1 MKRRILKGCGR
12 DLARNFI
19 QANGEQGFRRPRNFV
34 LAGGARNFTSADGWQ
49 NFTRASGERNFISV
63 QGGLN
68 FISAGRARNF
78 NFINNFSFI
87 NAARNFTLAL
97 AVACIL
103 SGCDGGSDA
112 QDREQ
117 NARSEQNFSAGNQGQ
132 NFNKSADSSE
142 QNSAQSPVQNST
154 QGSVQNSVPHGFES
168 KQKSDLNS
176 TIDEL
181 ANDAKVLGE
190 ALQNLQKKAP
200 EALSDFAARNVDR
213 TKDLLKQGEAAAREA
228 GKNLDQM
235 GESLQGIIKDANE
248 SLGKVL
254 EGFGVQL
261 RQEPHGGRS
270 QGSGKSPKERD
281 DRSDYSDDA
290 VGQSFRI

>member
-12 DLARNFI
+12 DLAQNFI
-19 QANGEQGFRRPRNFV
+19 RASGELGFRRPRNSV
-34 LAGGARNFTSADGWQ
+34 STDGGARNFISAYVGQ
-49 NFTRASGERNFISV
+49 
-63 QGGLN
+63 N

-78 NFINNFSFI
+78 NFINDFSFI

-97 AVACIL
+97 VAACVL

-117 NARSEQNFSAGNQGQ
+117 NARSEQNFSAGNQGR
-132 NFNKSADSSE
+132 NFNKSTDSSG
-142 QNSAQSPVQNST
+142 QNSAQSSTQNST
-154 QGSVQNSVPHGFES
+154 QGSVRNSVPQGFER
-168 KQKSDLNS
+168 KQSSDLNS

-200 EALSDFAARNVDR
+200 EVLNDFAARNADR

-228 GKNLDQM
+228 GKNLDKM

-248 SLGKVL
+248 SIGKVL
-254 EGFGVQL
+254 EGFGVQP
-261 RQEPHGGRS
+261 RQEPRGGRS
-270 QGSGKSPKERD
+270 QERD
-281 DRSDYSDDA
+281 DNSDPKEA
-290 VGQSFRI
+290 AGRQSFRI

>member
-1 MKRRILKGCGR
+1 MKRRILKGCGG
-12 DLARNFI
+12 DSAQNFI
-19 QANGEQGFRRPRNFV
+19 RASGERGFEREQNFV
-34 LAGGARNFTSADGWQ
+34 SAGGARNFTSTQGGQ
-49 NFTRASGERNFISV
+49 NFTRASDGQNFISA

-78 NFINNFSFI
+78 NFINDFSFL
-87 NAARNFTLAL
+87 NAVRNFTLAL
-97 AVACIL
+97 VAACVL

-117 NARSEQNFSAGNQGQ
+117 STRSEQNFSAGNQGQ
-132 NFNKSADSSE
+132 NFNKSAGSSTQSSA
-142 QNSAQSPVQNST
+142 QNSAPQDFERKQN
-154 QGSVQNSVPHGFES
+154 
-168 KQKSDLNS
+168 SDLNS

-200 EALSDFAARNVDR
+200 EALNDFAARNADR
-213 TKDLLKQGEAAAREA
+213 IEDLIKQGEAAAHEV

-235 GESLQGIIKDANE
+235 GQSLQGIIKDANE

-254 EGFGVQL
+254 EGFGVQP
-261 RQEPHGGRS
+261 RQESRSGRS
-270 QGSGKSPKERD
+270 QERD
-281 DRSDYSDDA
+281 DRLESDDESS
-290 VGQSFRI
+290 GQSFRI

>member
-1 MKRRILKGCGR
+1 MKRRILKRCGR
-12 DLARNFI
+12 DLAHNFI
-19 QANGEQGFRRPRNFV
+19 RASGEPGFGWP
-34 LAGGARNFTSADGWQ
+34 RNFTSAYVEQ
-49 NFTRASGERNFISV
+49 NFIKIGSGRNFISA

-68 FISAGRARNF
+68 FISVDRARNF
-78 NFINNFSFI
+78 NFINDFSFI
-87 NAARNFTLAL
+87 SAARNFTLAL
-97 AVACIL
+97 FAACVL

-112 QDREQ
+112 QNREQ
-117 NARSEQNFSAGNQGQ
+117 SARSEQNFSASNQGR
-132 NFNKSADSSE
+132 NFNKSADGSG
-142 QNSAQSPVQNST
+142 QNST
-154 QGSVQNSVPHGFES
+154 QGSVPQGFER

-235 GESLQGIIKDANE
+235 GQSLQGIIKDANE

-254 EGFGVQL
+254 EGFGVQP
-261 RQEPHGGRS
+261 RQEPRGGRS
-270 QGSGKSPKERD
+270 QEHD
-281 DRSDYSDDA
+281 DNSDPEEAD
-290 VGQSFRI
+290 GRQSFRI

>member
-12 DLARNFI
+12 DLAQNFI
-19 QANGEQGFRRPRNFV
+19 RASGEPGFGRPRNFISTD
-34 LAGGARNFTSADGWQ
+34 GGQNFTSAYAG
-49 NFTRASGERNFISV
+49 RNFIKIGSG
-63 QGGLN
+63 QN

-87 NAARNFTLAL
+87 SAARNFTLAL
-97 AVACIL
+97 VAACVL

-117 NARSEQNFSAGNQGQ
+117 SAHSEQNFSAGNQGR
-132 NFNKSADSSE
+132 NFNKSADSSG
-142 QNSAQSPVQNST
+142 QNSAQSSTQNST
-154 QGSVQNSVPHGFES
+154 QGSVPQGFER

-200 EALSDFAARNVDR
+200 EALSDFAARNADR
-213 TKDLLKQGEAAAREA
+213 IEDLLKQGEAAAREA
-228 GKNLDQM
+228 GKNLDKM

-254 EGFGVQL
+254 EGFGVQP
-261 RQEPHGGRS
+261 RQEPRGGRS
-270 QGSGKSPKERD
+270 QEHD
-281 DRSDYSDDA
+281 DNSDPEEA
-290 VGQSFRI
+290 VDRQSFRI

>member
-19 QANGEQGFRRPRNFV
+19 RASGEHGFERWQNFDSTQG
-34 LAGGARNFTSADGWQ
+34 GQ
-49 NFTRASGERNFISV
+49 NFTRASDGQNFISA

-68 FISAGRARNF
+68 FISECRARNF
-78 NFINNFSFI
+78 SFI
-87 NAARNFTLAL
+87 SAVRNFTLAL
-97 AVACIL
+97 VAACVL

-117 NARSEQNFSAGNQGQ
+117 SARSEQNFSEGNQGL
-132 NFNKSADSSE
+132 NFNKNADSSG
-142 QNSAQSPVQNST
+142 QNSAQSSTQNST
-154 QGSVQNSVPHGFES
+154 QGSAPQDFER
-168 KQKSDLNS
+168 KRNSDLNS

-190 ALQNLQKKAP
+190 TLQNLQKKAP
-200 EALSDFAARNVDR
+200 EALNDFAARNADR
-213 TKDLLKQGEAAAREA
+213 TKDLIKQGETAAREA

-235 GESLQGIIKDANE
+235 GQSLQGIIKDANE

-254 EGFGVQL
+254 EGFGVEP
-261 RQEPHGGRS
+261 RQEPRGGRS
-270 QGSGKSPKERD
+270 QERD
-281 DRSDYSDDA
+281 DNSDPEEATDR
-290 VGQSFRI
+290 QSFRI

>member
-1 MKRRILKGCGR
+1 MKRQILKRCVR
-12 DLARNFI
+12 DLAQNFI
-19 QANGEQGFRRPRNFV
+19 
-34 LAGGARNFTSADGWQ
+34 
-49 NFTRASGERNFISV
+49 RASDERGFGRLRNSV
-63 QGGLN
+63 SAGSEQN

-78 NFINNFSFI
+78 SFINYFSFL

-97 AVACIL
+97 AAACVL
-103 SGCDGGSDA
+103 GGCDGGSDR

-117 NARSEQNFSAGNQGQ
+117 STRSEQNFSAGNQGQ
-132 NFNKSADSSE
+132 NSA
-142 QNSAQSPVQNST
+142 
-154 QGSVQNSVPHGFES
+154 QNSVPQGFEN

-200 EALSDFAARNVDR
+200 EALNDFAARNADR
-213 TKDLLKQGEAAAREA
+213 IEDLLKQGEAAAREA
-228 GKNLDQM
+228 GKNLDKM

-254 EGFGVQL
+254 EGFGVTPQ
-261 RQEPHGGRS
+261 QEPHGGRS
-270 QGSGKSPKERD
+270 QERD
-281 DRSDYSDDA
+281 DNSGLEEATDR
-290 VGQSFRI
+290 QSFRI

>member
-1 MKRRILKGCGR
+1 MKRRILKRRRRVSAQNFIRASGEPGSGR
-12 DLARNFI
+12 SRNFI
-19 QANGEQGFRRPRNFV
+19 SAGRRQ
-34 LAGGARNFTSADGWQ
+34 NFTSAYIEQ
-49 NFTRASGERNFISV
+49 NFIKIGSGQNFISV

-78 NFINNFSFI
+78 NFINDFSFI

-97 AVACIL
+97 FAACVL

-117 NARSEQNFSAGNQGQ
+117 SARSEQNFSAGNKGQ
-132 NFNKSADSSE
+132 NFNKSADSSG
-142 QNSAQSPVQNST
+142 QNSAQNSI
-154 QGSVQNSVPHGFES
+154 QSSVQNSAPQGFES
-168 KQKSDLNS
+168 KKKSDLNS

-200 EALSDFAARNVDR
+200 EVLNDFAARNADR
-213 TKDLLKQGEAAAREA
+213 TKDLIKQGEAAAREA
-228 GKNLDQM
+228 GKNLDKM
-235 GESLQGIIKDANE
+235 GESLQGIIKDAND

-254 EGFGVQL
+254 EGFGVQP
-261 RQEPHGGRS
+261 RQEPLGGRS
-270 QGSGKSPKERD
+270 QERD
-281 DRSDYSDDA
+281 DNSDPEEA
-290 VGQSFRI
+290 VDRQSFRI

>member
-12 DLARNFI
+12 DLAQNFI
-19 QANGEQGFRRPRNFV
+19 RASGELGFRRPRNSV
-34 LAGGARNFTSADGWQ
+34 STDGGARNFISAYVGQ
-49 NFTRASGERNFISV
+49 NFISA
-63 QGGLN
+63 QDGLN

-78 NFINNFSFI
+78 NFINDFSFI

-97 AVACIL
+97 VAACVL

-112 QDREQ
+112 HDREQ
-117 NARSEQNFSAGNQGQ
+117 SAR
-132 NFNKSADSSE
+132 SE
-142 QNSAQSPVQNST
+142 QNSAQSSTQNST
-154 QGSVQNSVPHGFES
+154 QGSAPQDFER
-168 KQKSDLNS
+168 KRNSDLNS

-200 EALSDFAARNVDR
+200 EALNDFAARNADR

-228 GKNLDQM
+228 GKNLDKM
-235 GESLQGIIKDANE
+235 GESLQGIIKDAND

-254 EGFGVQL
+254 EGFGVQP
-261 RQEPHGGRS
+261 RQEPRGGRS
-270 QGSGKSPKERD
+270 QERD
-281 DRSDYSDDA
+281 DNSDPEEA
-290 VGQSFRI
+290 AGRQSFRI

>member
-12 DLARNFI
+12 VSAQNFI
-19 QANGEQGFRRPRNFV
+19 RASGERGFERWQNFD
-34 LAGGARNFTSADGWQ
+34 SADGGQ
-49 NFTRASGERNFISV
+49 NFTRASDGRNFISA

-68 FISAGRARNF
+68 FISADRARNF
-78 NFINNFSFI
+78 NFINDFSFI
-87 NAARNFTLAL
+87 NAVRNFTLAL
-97 AVACIL
+97 AAACIL

-117 NARSEQNFSAGNQGQ
+117 NARSEQNFSAGNQGR
-132 NFNKSADSSE
+132 NFNKSADSSG
-142 QNSAQSPVQNST
+142 QSSAQSFTQNSI
-154 QGSVQNSVPHGFES
+154 QSSVPQGFES
-168 KQKSDLNS
+168 KRKSDLNS

-190 ALQNLQKKAP
+190 TLQNLQKKAP
-200 EALSDFAARNVDR
+200 EALNDFAARNADR

-228 GKNLDQM
+228 GKNLDKM

-254 EGFGVQL
+254 EGFGVQP
-261 RQEPHGGRS
+261 RQEPRGGRS
-270 QGSGKSPKERD
+270 QERD
-281 DRSDYSDDA
+281 DNSDPEEA
-290 VGQSFRI
+290 AGRQSFRI

>member
-1 MKRRILKGCGR
+1 MKRRILKGCGG
-12 DLARNFI
+12 DSAQNFI
-19 QANGEQGFRRPRNFV
+19 
-34 LAGGARNFTSADGWQ
+34 
-49 NFTRASGERNFISV
+49 RASGERGFGRLQNFDSTQGGQNFTQASDGRNFISA
-63 QGGLN
+63 QDGLN

-78 NFINNFSFI
+78 SFI
-87 NAARNFTLAL
+87 NDFSFLNAVRNFTLVL
-97 AVACIL
+97 VAACVL

-112 QDREQ
+112 HDREQ
-117 NARSEQNFSAGNQGQ
+117 SARSEQNFSASNKGR
-132 NFNKSADSSE
+132 NFNKSADSSG
-142 QNSAQSPVQNST
+142 QNSAQNSI
-154 QGSVQNSVPHGFES
+154 QGSVQNSAPQGFES

-200 EALSDFAARNVDR
+200 EALNDFAARNADR

-235 GESLQGIIKDANE
+235 GQSLQGIIKDANE

-254 EGFGVQL
+254 EGFGVQP
-261 RQEPHGGRS
+261 RQEPRGGRS
-270 QGSGKSPKERD
+270 QERD
-281 DRSDYSDDA
+281 DNSGLEEATDR
-290 VGQSFRI
+290 QSFRI

>member
-1 MKRRILKGCGR
+1 MAKFRFGGR
-12 DLARNFI
+12 LAKFY
-19 QANGEQGFRRPRNFV
+19 
-34 LAGGARNFTSADGWQ
+34 LGWQ
-49 NFTRASGERNFISV
+49 
-63 QGGLN
+63 N

-78 NFINNFSFI
+78 NFINDFSFI

-97 AVACIL
+97 AAACVL

-112 QDREQ
+112 QNREQ
-117 NARSEQNFSAGNQGQ
+117 SARSEQNFNAGNQGR
-132 NFNKSADSSE
+132 NFNKSADSSG
-142 QNSAQSPVQNST
+142 QNSAQSSTQNST
-154 QGSVQNSVPHGFES
+154 QGSVQNSVPQSFER

-235 GESLQGIIKDANE
+235 GQSLQGIIKDANE

-254 EGFGVQL
+254 EGFGVQP
-261 RQEPHGGRS
+261 RQEPRGGRS
-270 QGSGKSPKERD
+270 QERD
-281 DRSDYSDDA
+281 DRLESDDESS
-290 VGQSFRI
+290 GQSFRI

>member
-1 MKRRILKGCGR
+1 LKRRILKRRGR
-12 DLARNFI
+12 DSAQNFI
-19 QANGEQGFRRPRNFV
+19 RASGEPGFGGLRNFV
-34 LAGGARNFTSADGWQ
+34 SAGGARNFTSAYVG
-49 NFTRASGERNFISV
+49 RNFIKIGSGQNFISA
-63 QGGLN
+63 QGRLN

-78 NFINNFSFI
+78 NFINDFSFI

-97 AVACIL
+97 AASCVL

-112 QDREQ
+112 QNREQ
-117 NARSEQNFSAGNQGQ
+117 SARSEQNFSASNKGQ
-132 NFNKSADSSE
+132 NFNKSADSSG
-142 QNSAQSPVQNST
+142 QNST
-154 QGSVQNSVPHGFES
+154 QGSVPQGFER

-200 EALSDFAARNVDR
+200 EALSDFAVRNADR
-213 TKDLLKQGEAAAREA
+213 IEDLLKQGEAAAREA

-235 GESLQGIIKDANE
+235 GQSLQGIIKDANE

-254 EGFGVQL
+254 EGFGVQP
-261 RQEPHGGRS
+261 RQEPRGGRS
-270 QGSGKSPKERD
+270 QERD
-281 DRSDYSDDA
+281 DNSDPEEA
-290 VGQSFRI
+290 AGRQSFRI

>member
-1 MKRRILKGCGR
+1 MKRRILKRCGR

-19 QANGEQGFRRPRNFV
+19 QANGEPSFGRLRNSV
-34 LAGGARNFTSADGWQ
+34 STDGGQNFTSAYVG
-49 NFTRASGERNFISV
+49 RNFIKIGSGQNFISA

-68 FISAGRARNF
+68 FISVGRARNF
-78 NFINNFSFI
+78 NFINDFSFI
-87 NAARNFTLAL
+87 NAVRNFTLAL
-97 AVACIL
+97 AATCVL
-103 SGCDGGSDA
+103 SGCDSGSDA
-112 QDREQ
+112 QNREQ
-117 NARSEQNFSAGNQGQ
+117 SARLEQNFSVGNQGQ
-132 NFNKSADSSE
+132 NFNKSADGSG
-142 QNSAQSPVQNST
+142 QNST
-154 QGSVQNSVPHGFES
+154 QGSVPQGFER

-200 EALSDFAARNVDR
+200 EALNDFAARNADR

-254 EGFGVQL
+254 ESFGVQP
-261 RQEPHGGRS
+261 RQEPRGGHS
-270 QGSGKSPKERD
+270 QERD
-281 DRSDYSDDA
+281 DRSDQRDDA
-290 VGQSFRI
+290 GRQSFRI

>member
-1 MKRRILKGCGR
+1 MKRRILKRCGR
-12 DLARNFI
+12 DLTQNFI
-19 QANGEQGFRRPRNFV
+19 RASGEPGFGRLRNSV
-34 LAGGARNFTSADGWQ
+34 SAGGARNFTSAYVG
-49 NFTRASGERNFISV
+49 RNFIKIGSE
-63 QGGLN
+63 QNFISARGGLN
-68 FISAGRARNF
+68 FISADRARNF
-78 NFINNFSFI
+78 NFINDFSFI
-87 NAARNFTLAL
+87 SAARNFTLAL
-97 AVACIL
+97 AAACIL

-117 NARSEQNFSAGNQGQ
+117 GARSEQNFSAGNQER

-142 QNSAQSPVQNST
+142 QYSTQNST
-154 QGSVQNSVPHGFES
+154 QGSVQNSVPQGFES

-200 EALSDFAARNVDR
+200 EALNDFATRNADR

-254 EGFGVQL
+254 EGFGVQP
-261 RQEPHGGRS
+261 RQEPRGGRS
-270 QGSGKSPKERD
+270 QERD
-281 DRSDYSDDA
+281 DNSEPEEAAGR
-290 VGQSFRI
+290 QSFRI

>member
-12 DLARNFI
+12 DSAQNFI
-19 QANGEQGFRRPRNFV
+19 RASGEPGFGRWQNFD
-34 LAGGARNFTSADGWQ
+34 SADGGQ
-49 NFTRASGERNFISV
+49 NFTRASDGR
-63 QGGLN
+63 N

-78 NFINNFSFI
+78 SFINDFSFL

-97 AVACIL
+97 VAACVL

-117 NARSEQNFSAGNQGQ
+117 SARSEQNFSAGNQGQ
-132 NFNKSADSSE
+132 NFNKSVDSSG
-142 QNSAQSPVQNST
+142 QNSAQNST
-154 QGSVQNSVPHGFES
+154 QNSMLQGFES

-200 EALSDFAARNVDR
+200 EALNDFAARNADR
-213 TKDLLKQGEAAAREA
+213 TKDLIKQGEAAAREA
-228 GKNLDQM
+228 GKNLDKM

-254 EGFGVQL
+254 DGFGVQP
-261 RQEPHGGRS
+261 RQEPRGGRS
-270 QGSGKSPKERD
+270 QERD
-281 DRSDYSDDA
+281 DNSEPEEAAGR
-290 VGQSFRI
+290 QSFRI

>member
-1 MKRRILKGCGR
+1 MKRRILKRRGR
-12 DLARNFI
+12 DLAHNFI
-19 QANGEQGFRRPRNFV
+19 R
-34 LAGGARNFTSADGWQ
+34 AGGEPGFERWQNFDSADGGQ
-49 NFTRASGERNFISV
+49 NFTRASDGRNFISA

-68 FISAGRARNF
+68 FISECRARNF
-78 NFINNFSFI
+78 NFINDFSFI
-87 NAARNFTLAL
+87 SAARNFTLAL
-97 AVACIL
+97 VAACVL

-112 QDREQ
+112 QNREQ
-117 NARSEQNFSAGNQGQ
+117 SARSEQNFSAGNQGR
-132 NFNKSADSSE
+132 NFNKSTDDSGQS
-142 QNSAQSPVQNST
+142 SAQSSTQNST
-154 QGSVQNSVPHGFES
+154 QGSMQNSMPQGFES

-200 EALSDFAARNVDR
+200 EALNDFAARNADR
-213 TKDLLKQGEAAAREA
+213 IEDLLKQGETAAREA

-254 EGFGVQL
+254 EGFGVQP
-261 RQEPHGGRS
+261 RQEPRGGRS
-270 QGSGKSPKERD
+270 QERD
-281 DRSDYSDDA
+281 DNSDPEEA
-290 VGQSFRI
+290 AGRQSFRI